1 MFLQADVC
9 SHRFF
14 KRFMS
19 LIGLMLTLLLSRH
32 VQAEPPLYDQYSE
45 SVCLLI
51 AEQVDRFKQQP
62 QLSSYQ
68 DAVKNY
74 RRHCQ
79 KPVAFVPKSLIED
92 NKTTVNT
99 VPPTHQPQVMHS
111 PPRQA
116 NHVLPSQ
123 PVIDH
128 GWTKLI
134 WIFSAAFVILLL
146 RLLLRGSWGLNRN
159 ELLGQLAERKL
170 AKLLER
176 QLSAEYKHYRNLVL
190 KTNRG
195 DLTEIDHLVVSPF
208 GIFVIEVKNY
218 KGWIFGAE
226 HQSHWV
232 LHNFRRTHQFQNPL
246 RQNYKHTEAL
256 TYLLEI
262 DSNTDTDIIYSVVA
276 FSRRAQFKIPMP
288 DNVLF
293 IEDVHRHIRKI
304 SALGRKISDEAFMR
318 YVARCNLVATNA
330 PELRKEH
337 KLQQK
342 GQQLLREI
350 NQRRD

>member
-1 MFLQADVC
+1 MSLLADVC

-14 KRFMS
+14 KRCIS
-19 LIGLMLTLLLSRH
+19 LIGLMLTLLLSRN
-32 VQAEPPLYDQYSE
+32 VLAESPLYDQYSE

-79 KPVAFVPKSLIED
+79 KPVAFVPNPLIKD

-99 VPPTHQPQVMHS
+99 VVPAHQPQVMHS
-111 PPRQA
+111 PTRQS
-116 NHVLPSQ
+116 NHVLPPQ
-123 PVIDH
+123 PVFDH
-128 GWTKLI
+128 GWAKLI

-218 KGWIFGAE
+218 EGWIFGAE
-226 HQSHWV
+226 YESHWV
-232 LHNFRRTHQFQNPL
+232 LQHFRRKHQFQNPL
-246 RQNYKHTEAL
+246 RQNYKHTEAVA
-256 TYLLEI
+256 YLLEI

-276 FSRRAQFKIPMP
+276 FSRRAQFKNPMP
-288 DNVLF
+288 ENVLY

-304 SALGRKISDEAFMR
+304 SALGRKISDEALIR
-318 YVARCNLVATNA
+318 YLARCNLVATNA
-330 PELRKEH
+330 PDLRKEH
-337 KLQQK
+337 KLQQQ

>member
-1 MFLQADVC
+1 MSLLADVC

-14 KRFMS
+14 KRCIS
-19 LIGLMLTLLLSRH
+19 LIGLMLTLLLSRN
-32 VQAEPPLYDQYSE
+32 VLAEPPLYDQYSE

-79 KPVAFVPKSLIED
+79 KPVAFVPNPLIKD

-99 VPPTHQPQVMHS
+99 VVPAHQPQVMHS
-111 PPRQA
+111 PTRET
-116 NHVLPSQ
+116 NHVLPPQ
-123 PVIDH
+123 PVFDH
-128 GWTKLI
+128 GWAKLI
-134 WIFSAAFVILLL
+134 WIFSAALVILLL

-218 KGWIFGAE
+218 EGWIFGAE
-226 HQSHWV
+226 YESHWV
-232 LHNFRRTHQFQNPL
+232 LQHFRRKHQFQNPL
-246 RQNYKHTEAL
+246 RQNYKHTEAVA
-256 TYLLEI
+256 YLLEI

-276 FSRRAQFKIPMP
+276 FSRRAQFKNPMP
-288 DNVLF
+288 ENVLY

-304 SALGRKISDEAFMR
+304 SALGRKISDEALIR
-318 YVARCNLVATNA
+318 YLARCNLVATNA
-330 PELRKEH
+330 PDLRKEH
-337 KLQQK
+337 KLQQQ